1 LPRSPSPPKPF
12 TYNPSAASSGG
23 GGGGGGG
30 AAPKLS
36 YSVRWQV
43 LELLR
48 LIFLG
53 ILSRVLIEGE
63 GFLNWAG
70 CSLILVRHV
79 PNLIGGFLILG
90 GT

>member
-23 GGGGGGG
+23 GGGGG
-30 AAPKLS
+30 AAGPKLS

-53 ILSRVLIEGE
+53 ILSRVLMEGE
-63 GFLNWAG
+63 GFLNSAG
-70 CSLILVRHV
+70 CRLNLV
-79 PNLIGGFLILG
+79 
-90 GT
+90 